1 MPVADI
7 CVREPPGK
15 LMAESW
21 NRYGLI
27 AARTPGEPRR
37 ARRFCCD
44 LRPDPTPA
52 RIARRFDLDVDLHLD
67 FDLDASLDAMSKLS
81 ALPRAKLLET
91 AQHGDGRRR
100 RHRAAG
106 HRPDGL
112 RAGGE
117 CSARRR
123 AGRSAA
129 STVWCVR
136 LHLYQVRWK
145 WHRALR
151 LWSAPCSDIPPL
163 GRGRYLWGNS
173 ALCGLDWRLSHR
185 LCLC

>member
-1 MPVADI
+1 V
-7 CVREPPGK
+7 
-15 LMAESW
+15 
-21 NRYGLI
+21 
-27 AARTPGEPRR
+27 T
-37 ARRFCCD
+37 
-44 LRPDPTPA
+44 
-52 RIARRFDLDVDLHLD
+52 FDLILRRHASPDASTSMSTSISTSISMPAWMHLD
-67 FDLDASLDAMSKLS
+67 EVSRHAIAVGYGGRVAVGHVTKLS

-163 GRGRYLWGNS
+163 GKGRYLWGNS